1 MDLSKIIAALAL
13 VLAGVL
19 VSQYSQAAERETAP
33 KSFAAREAMR
43 QVAMAEHERRKQD
56 VARLCGKPI
65 TTNAQMEACRAA
77 YRKL

>member
-1 MDLSKIIAALAL
+1 MDLSKLIAALAL

-33 KSFAAREAMR
+33 KSVAAREALR
-43 QVAMAEHERRKQD
+43 QVALAEHERRKQD
-56 VARLCGKPI
+56 VTRLCGKQI
-65 TTNAQMEACRAA
+65 TTNAQLEACRAA